1 MSKYNLTDI
10 LNEYVGG
17 SRHGTINISY
27 RDLQDAMDQ
36 VEANGDFIVRELP
49 GPSGDGKTNRE
60 FEVVFIGGVKGNNK
74 QEELGFTVYDYKFGF
89 DPASE
94 NNFDEVLPFS
104 IGGSNKEAALKIAK
118 YLLGNRVQGYMA
130 NDKEILRN
138 FDPKDINDVLFK
150 GEVVNEGNLD
160 DLRKLKDDLSGA
172 LEDMKKKAEE
182 LKLDVDFGDATQAVN
197 KYIDDVFDADYK
209 RSGGRIDENIPPS
222 RDDKMMKDLAK
233 ADEVIKMIKMMNP
246 DVRDDLLIRIAR
258 MGQGRMDEEK
268 NGMKLS
274 KKNYADYHKDNK
286 KKVDELSMGK
296 KDKDDDGE
304 SKFRSAQY
312 GIGDAF
318 VDAVKKRMQKEMQTL
333 PNPIM
338 RHGFE
343 GDNYQEK
350 ETERMRRD
358 GSSGESQKSMA
369 SVPFYQRD
377 VRYDD
382 DFFIDELNDGELDE
396 SFDSLVKKV
405 DKAKGYSKKDA
416 QRVAGF
422 IANRKRA
429 GAGSGP
435 TKKMKKR
442 EGIKEAPGSTI
453 NLSKDDMDKL
463 HSDGKLE
470 IDGHKVIYK
479 VNENGDV
486 KDYADELKE
495 STQEESVA
503 KMIQDYYRNPKTG
516 ESMISDEI
524 VMEYFRTMKDWD
536 QDGKWDGT
544 DEGNEDG
551 MKDFNEFFD
560 ANYGY
565 MFPSIGDIDESLK
578 SHFNRFK

>member
-60 FEVVFIGGVKGNNK
+60 FEVVFIGGVKGDNK

-89 DPASE
+89 DPASQ

-130 NDKEILRN
+130 KDKEILRN
-138 FDPKDINDVLFK
+138 FDPKDLNDVLFK
-150 GEVVNEGNLD
+150 G
-160 DLRKLKDDLSGA
+160 
-172 LEDMKKKAEE
+172 
-182 LKLDVDFGDATQAVN
+182 
-197 KYIDDVFDADYK
+197 
-209 RSGGRIDENIPPS
+209 SGGRIDENIPPS

-246 DVRDDLLIRIAR
+246 DVREDLLIRIAR

-544 DEGNEDG
+544 DEGNEEG